1 MPLIGPEP
9 KPGDLIE
16 FHRNLYQ
23 HWGVYVGNGYVV
35 HLTDQEGW
43 SSISSA
49 FGGIAVV
56 RKDRLETVAYGY
68 NYEVNNK
75 YDSKCSPY
83 PPGKIVNMAL
93 REVGKTMHYS
103 VTSANCEHFATNL
116 RYGNEY
122 SDQVDNA
129 KMYAAGGTGIA
140 IAIAGAVA
148 AFMISEKRSNRQK
161 Q

>member
-43 SSISSA
+43 SSLSSA
-49 FGGIAVV
+49 LGEKAVV
-56 RKDRLETVAYGY
+56 RKDPIDKVAYGST
-68 NYEVNNK
+68 YEVNNK
-75 YDSKCSPY
+75 YDSKCSPF
-83 PPGKIVNMAL
+83 PSSKIVNAAL
-93 REVGKTMHYS
+93 REVGKTMNYS
-103 VTSANCEHFATNL
+103 VTSSNCEHFATKL
-116 RYGNEY
+116 RYGVEFC
-122 SDQVDNA
+122 DQVDNA
-129 KMYAAGGTGIA
+129 KMYAAGGVVAT
-140 IAIAGAVA
+140 AVGVVT
-148 AFMISEKRSNRQK
+148 AFALMRNNRQK